1 MIWEFEWL
9 YAIQKIHSP
18 RLDRIMVFVTGL
30 ANHGELW
37 IALGLILLCF
47 VRTRRMGAGVLL
59 SIALGYVTG
68 NLLLKNIFAR
78 SRPCW
83 LRPEVPLLVPIPGD
97 YSFPSGHTLVSFEG
111 AFSVFRE
118 NRKWGMGAM
127 ALAALIAF
135 SRLYLFVHFPTDI
148 LGGIVVAM
156 GNAWAGEQIIKSG
169 LKGSVQNT

>member
-83 LRPEVPLLVPIPGD
+83 LRPEVPLLVPVPGD

-111 AFSVFRE
+111 ALCIQREPEVGDRSHGFS
-118 NRKWGMGAM
+118 GAHCLLQ
-127 ALAALIAF
+127 ALSFCALSHRYSGRA
-135 SRLYLFVHFPTDI
+135 RAGNGEC
-148 LGGIVVAM
+148 LGGGTDNKERA
-156 GNAWAGEQIIKSG
+156 
-169 LKGSVQNT
+169 